1 MANYKNYIII
11 PYRDR
16 AEHLKQFIPHY
27 FKLLNNIEIFIIEQ
41 DDKKLFNRGML
52 MNVGFDIASKSTGNK
67 YFTFHDVD
75 MLYIGDKIEKIYSY
89 PEKPTHTATACEQY
103 DYKMPYSNYFGG
115 VCLFN
120 EKDFLKINGFSNS
133 FNGWGAE
140 DDNLLF
146 RIKKNK
152 MDINRI
158 LNCKYK
164 SLSHER
170 NIDREALKIN
180 RELQYT
186 KYDDGLNTLKYEI
199 NSIEKI
205 TDIAT
210 KYKVKI

>member
-1 MANYKNYIII
+1 MNYKNYIIV

-16 AEHLKQFIPHY
+16 AEHLKQFIPY
-27 FKLLNNIEIFIIEQ
+27 YSKLLKNIEIFIIEQ
-41 DDKKLFNRGML
+41 DDDKLFNRGML
-52 MNVGFDIASKSTGNK
+52 MNVGFDIASKITGNK

-103 DYKMPYSNYFGG
+103 NYKMPYNQYFGG

-120 EKDFLKINGFSNS
+120 EKDFLNINGFSNS

-152 MDINRI
+152 IDINRI
-158 LNCKYK
+158 LNSKYK

-186 KYDDGLNTLKYEI
+186 KFDDGLNTLKYEI

-205 TDIAT
+205 TDIAI

>member
-1 MANYKNYIII
+1 MNYKNYIII

-16 AEHLKQFIPHY
+16 AEHLKHFIPHY
-27 FKLLNNIEIFIIEQ
+27 SKLLNNIEIFIIEQ
-41 DDKKLFNRGML
+41 DDNKLFNRGML
-52 MNVGFDIASKSTGNK
+52 MNVGFDIASKITENK

-75 MLYIGDKIEKIYSY
+75 MLYIGDKAKEAYLY
-89 PEKPTHTATACEQY
+89 PEKPTHIATACEQFG
-103 DYKMPYSNYFGG
+103 YKMPYRNYFGG

-120 EKDFLKINGFSNS
+120 ENDYKKINGFSNS

-140 DDNLLF
+140 DDNLLL
-146 RIKKNK
+146 RIYNNNLEI
-152 MDINRI
+152 DRRYE
-158 LNCKYK
+158 CKYQ

-170 NIDREALKIN
+170 IINENALKIN
-180 RELQYT
+180 REL
-186 KYDDGLNTLKYEI
+186 KAKKFDDGLNTLKYEI